1 MENQDHAT
9 IGDGMTQEREAK
21 ILEGAIEKWGATAQV
36 VVAIEE
42 LSELQKEL
50 CKYLRGRGSFEH
62 IAEEIADV
70 EIMLEQMKMLFFC
83 TDEVRNVRRRKVERL
98 KERLDNG

>member
-1 MENQDHAT
+1 MDKKKVMRDALLTFGTGHQA
-9 IGDGMTQEREAK
+9 
-21 ILEGAIEKWGATAQV
+21 

-50 CKYLRGRGSFEH
+50 CKMLRGKANNDH

-70 EIMLEQMKMLFFC
+70 EIMLQQMKDAFQLHAAVETWKEYKLHRLESRIAMERVND
-83 TDEVRNVRRRKVERL
+83 DEK
-98 KERLDNG
+98 